1 MIMIIIDIY
10 DNDLKIV
17 QTLPAQMYITV
28 TIIFYFGS
36 GRIQKGEA
44 WGAPPFFTKAKFSSK
59 KLVLDEYEIYLKML
73 EIAILET

>member
-1 MIMIIIDIY
+1 MIMISIDIY

-36 GRIQKGEA
+36 GGFKREKPG
-44 WGAPPFFTKAKFSSK
+44 GLPPFLQKQSFRAKN
-59 KLVLDEYEIYLKML
+59 
-73 EIAILET
+73 